1 MDKLAALLN
10 QELKNTDEA
19 KQYFALKEALEN
31 DEYITSLLKVIK
43 ETQEEVKESLK
54 NNDLETYKIKSKTLE
69 VLKDEFINHPLVN
82 NYINCRN
89 DLYNLLEQIVNI
101 LSE

>member
-19 KQYFALKEALEN
+19 KQYFALKETLEKN
-31 DEYITSLLKVIK
+31 EYIISLLNVIK
-43 ETQEEVKESLK
+43 ETQDEVKESLK

-82 NYINCRN
+82 NYINSRN